1 MAVTVVKEEVVWFS
15 HVFIQ
20 TFIDQ
25 QVKERWDLI
34 KVLDSQPCQNA
45 GECKQE
51 IDWGQ
56 QTIQNAKPY
65 PRHVLQELNEKKDS
79 EYSRWTSSH
88 ELEKP
93 GGGRFNKLW

>member
-1 MAVTVVKEEVVWFS
+1 MTVTVVTLVITVVKEEVVWFS

-34 KVLDSQPCQNA
+34 QVLESQPYQNA

-56 QTIQNAKPY
+56 ETIQKAKPY
-65 PRHVLQELNEKKDS
+65 PRRGVTGAQ
-79 EYSRWTSSH
+79 
-88 ELEKP
+88 
-93 GGGRFNKLW
+93 